1 MEEIFENIIIFFFRK
16 KTLKLSFPNVSR
28 GHRGALPNFE
38 SFPIGRPMALK
49 EDFELYQDP
58 LKRFQS
64 SIRSY
69 IIDDP
74 TEIMTS

>member
-1 MEEIFENIIIFFFRK
+1 MK
-16 KTLKLSFPNVSR
+16 QSFLNVSR

-38 SFPIGRPMALK
+38 SFPIGRPMALR

-58 LKRFQS
+58 LKQFQS
-64 SIRSY
+64 SIQSY